1 VKLSQEEW
9 IRLVTWIDLNGPY
22 HDRFINKRQE
32 RPVYDLPADRQLES
46 AIAAV
51 HATRCQACHK
61 PADVTRL
68 SWIDLRQP
76 DRSLFLIAPLA
87 KPSGGAQKCSEVV
100 YKDTSDADYQA
111 VRTLVRKAVEKAW
124 QWPRRD
130 LESLAH

>member
-1 VKLSQEEW
+1 MSREEW
-9 IRLVTWIDLNGPY
+9 LRLVTWIDVNGPY

-32 RPVYDLPADRQLES
+32 RPAYDLPADRQLES

-51 HATRCQACHK
+51 HAKRCQACHK

-87 KPSGGAQKCSEVV
+87 KPAGGTGKCSEAV
-100 YKDTSDADYQA
+100 YSDTGDADYQA
-111 VRTLVRKAVEKAW
+111 VCTLVRKAVEKAW
-124 QWPRRD
+124 QLPRRD
-130 LESLAH
+130 LESVAR